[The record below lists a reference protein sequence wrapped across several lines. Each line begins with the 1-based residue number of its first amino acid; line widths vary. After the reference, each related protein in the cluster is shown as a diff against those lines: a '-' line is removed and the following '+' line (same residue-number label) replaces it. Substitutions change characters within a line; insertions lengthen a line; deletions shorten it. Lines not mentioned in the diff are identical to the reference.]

1 MSQDPTAWK
10 ERQYEL
16 KMGCPGC
23 GGLDT
28 IVTRKTSG
36 SIHKHCSVDECSWEY
51 STARKDD
58 YSWVTDDMFDE
69 ALLEICSQER
79 MITILRVEGVHERLK
94 AHYNNDVLASLEAS
108 RGEEE

>member
-1 MSQDPTAWK
+1 VSEDPTAWK
-10 ERQYEL
+10 ERQHEL

-23 GGLDT
+23 GGMDT
-28 IVTRKTSG
+28 IITRKTSG
-36 SIHKHCSVDECSWEY
+36 SIHKHCTVDECSWEY

-58 YSWVTDDMFDE
+58 YSWVTDEMYDE

-79 MITILRVEGVHERLK
+79 MWTILRIEGVYECVK
-94 AHYNNDVLASLEAS
+94 EHYNNDVLASLEAS

>member
-1 MSQDPTAWK
+1 MSEDPTAWK
-10 ERQYEL
+10 ERQHEL

-23 GGLDT
+23 GGVGT
-28 IVTRKTSG
+28 IIIRRTSG

-58 YSWVTDDMFDE
+58 YSWVSNDIFE
-69 ALLEICSQER
+69 GALEGIIDALPAS
-79 MITILRVEGVHERLK
+79 TILRIPGAYNVLK
-94 AHYNNDVLASLEAS
+94 EALNNDVLASLEAS